1 MKNKFDVRINYLSD
15 AKGAENLENLK
26 RALEFRYAER
36 QRDQQIKL
44 ERRVKQAYKA
54 EVKAWSG
61 R

>member
-1 MKNKFDVRINYLSD
+1 MKNKFDVRINYLSA